1 MSLTYWIGGA
11 AGVIVLALL
20 GKYSVALHES
30 ETKIAREKTQS
41 EKAFT
46 SLSKEPTEQERR
58 EYVLEVV
65 GLGVTLD
72 KYRQGK
78 LWERLQMGSPHST
91 IRETDG
97 KEYPWKGTDKEGLT
111 GGRNGDALDNGVWD
125 SPDCWGVPVF
135 NAEPPLLGKIQDSP
149 LSPVPGIVGDAS
161 SNGMTSHLFVLGP
174 RRFAERP
181 DRILDDVFE
190 FFDAHPEVPY
200 VILNSDDNSSLR
212 NIFAAS
218 PKYGYAEGDG
228 YFVPAMPDSAVVF
241 VLARRERADVLRP
254 FIYDDVDSEERI
266 EKLNAEGVQRRLNLA
281 YFDLMKSVPTKDTSS
296 NFPSEIGRQPL
307 ISEWLAEAAKFAE
320 RKDIRRTKQI
330 SSLKPQVRT
339 AHLPSPDWK
348 PTPWFPVPW
357 SKKQF
362 ADFDSL
368 PTMGFIHRPVFV
380 NTSDQDGKPLRR
392 RDQRRAALL
401 AGFNQALSTLSES
414 ERASG
419 PARIIASTN
428 NNTEQLIALEGV
440 LHDFAA
446 KGGPEIDS
454 GKTNQFIN
462 TDRRLGDTGAAT
474 LFMQMAIGVMG
485 SYRAGGVSAAINLRD
500 PSEAS
505 IIFISP
511 PSAEK
516 LHAQRNRNVFRHRNS
531 LDIDPANYAPPSKPV
546 PTKE

>member
-1 MSLTYWIGGA
+1 MSLTYWIGGSV
-11 AGVIVLALL
+11 GLLVLVLL
-20 GKYSVALHES
+20 GKYSAASLEAD
-30 ETKIAREKTQS
+30 ERIAKAKFEF
-41 EKAFT
+41 EKAQ
-46 SLSKEPTEQERR
+46 TELLRTRSEQGRR
-58 EYVLEVV
+58 EYVLEVI

-78 LWERLQMGSPHST
+78 LWERLQAGNPHST

-97 KEYPWKGTDKEGLT
+97 KTYPWKGTDKSGLT
-111 GGRNGDALDNGVWD
+111 GARRGDALDNGVWD

-135 NAEPPLLGKIQDSP
+135 NAQPPLHGKFRDTP
-149 LSPVPGIVGDAS
+149 VSPVAGIVSDAD
-161 SNGMTSHLFVLGP
+161 SNGMTSHLFVLGA
-174 RRFAERP
+174 RKFGERP
-181 DRILDDVFE
+181 DRILDEVFA
-190 FFDAHPEVPY
+190 FFDTNPEVPY
-200 VILNSDDNSSLR
+200 VVLNSDDSSTLR
-212 NIFAAS
+212 DMFSANRIYS
-218 PKYGYAEGDG
+218 YDYGDG

-241 VLARRERADVLRP
+241 VLARRERVDVLRP
-254 FIYDDVDSEERI
+254 FIYNDVDSEESI

-281 YFDLMKSVPTKDTSS
+281 YFDLMKSVPSLEKSS
-296 NFPSEIGRQPL
+296 DPAMRIGRQPL
-307 ISEWLAEAAKFAE
+307 ISEWLVEAAKFGK
-320 RKDIRRTKQI
+320 RKDIRSTQQI
-330 SSLKPQVRT
+330 SFLNPQFRQDH
-339 AHLPSPDWK
+339 APSFDWK

-362 ADFDSL
+362 ADFDNL

-380 NTSDQDGKPLRR
+380 NTSDEHGKPLRR

-419 PARIIASTN
+419 PARIIAGTN
-428 NNTEQLIALEGV
+428 SNTEQLIALEGV
-440 LHDFAA
+440 LHDYAA
-446 KGGPEIDS
+446 QGGPEIDS
-454 GKTNQFIN
+454 GKIDQFIN

-474 LFMQMAIGVMG
+474 FFMQMAIGVMG

-516 LHAQRNRNVFRHRNS
+516 LQAQRNRNVFRHRNS
-531 LDIDPANYAPPSKPV
+531 LDIDPANYAPPSAPV
-546 PTKE
+546 ATK

>member
-1 MSLTYWIGGA
+1 MRLTRCIAGA
-11 AGVIVLALL
+11 TGLIALALF
-20 GKYSVALHES
+20 GQYSAEPQ
-30 ETKIAREKTQS
+30 EAEEEPKREIAQS
-41 EKAFT
+41 QNAVT
-46 SLSKEPTEQERR
+46 SQARAPSEQERR

-72 KYRQGK
+72 KYRQNK
-78 LWERLQMGSPHST
+78 LWERLQTGNPHST
-91 IRETDG
+91 IRETDA
-97 KEYPWKGTDKEGLT
+97 KEYPWSGNDKEGLT
-111 GGRNGDALDNGVWD
+111 GGRRGDALENGVWE

-135 NAEPPLLGKIQDSP
+135 NAQPPLLGEIQDTP
-149 LSPVPGIVGDAS
+149 ISPVAGIVGDAD
-161 SNGMTSHLFVLGP
+161 SNGMTSHLFVLAD
-174 RRFAERP
+174 RKFSERP
-181 DRILDDVFE
+181 DRILEDVFA
-190 FFDAHPEVPY
+190 FFDANPEVPY
-200 VILNSDDNSSLR
+200 VVLSADDGSVIREILSTDKSG
-212 NIFAAS
+212 
-218 PKYGYAEGDG
+218 GYANSDG
-228 YFVPAMPDSAVVF
+228 YFVPAMPDSATVF
-241 VLARRERADVLRP
+241 VLARRERVNILRP
-254 FIYDDVDSEERI
+254 FIYDDVDSEERV

-281 YFDLMKSVPTKDTSS
+281 YFDLMKSVPTIEASS
-296 NFPSEIGRQPL
+296 NFPSKIGRQPL
-307 ISEWLAEAAKFAE
+307 ISEWLTEAAKFAE
-320 RKDIRRTKQI
+320 RKDIRSTQQI

-362 ADFDSL
+362 ADFDGL

-401 AGFNQALSTLSES
+401 TGFNQALSTLSES

-440 LHDFAA
+440 LHDYAA

-454 GKTNQFIN
+454 SKTDQFIN
-462 TDRRLGDTGAAT
+462 TDRRLGNTGAAT

-511 PSAEK
+511 PSAAK

-531 LDIDPANYAPPSKPV
+531 LDIDPANYAPPSGPV